1 MATAASAQRESS
13 AEMLKESIRQLRRYI
28 DAPGNTKT
36 RILMQ
41 KIDAVSKSKDQ
52 LILSHHAYGNKS
64 DNRLDSDEM
73 RNYIEPL
80 IDSAVDI
87 LDEAEIIIDET
98 DQEKEASDANREATA
113 KRAIELSRV
122 KIEVTSNSEVLRRM
136 IAKLTEAVE
145 TEEPAETD
153 VKYVLTIM
161 SEIEIREN
169 ELSQAYHLIHGLMSD
184 PAEINRITVEET
196 DLRKLIYDARAKGQ
210 LFVSENQAQPNT

>member
-1 MATAASAQRESS
+1 MAAAASAQRESS

-28 DAPGNTKT
+28 DAPRNTKT
-36 RILMQ
+36 RILRQ
-41 KIDAVSKSKDQ
+41 KIDAVSKSKEQ

-64 DNRLDSDEM
+64 DNCLDSDEM

-87 LDEAEIIIDET
+87 LDEAEIIIDEI

-145 TEEPAETD
+145 TEEPA
-153 VKYVLTIM
+153 
-161 SEIEIREN
+161 
-169 ELSQAYHLIHGLMSD
+169 SQPVFM
-184 PAEINRITVEET
+184 
-196 DLRKLIYDARAKGQ
+196 
-210 LFVSENQAQPNT
+210 